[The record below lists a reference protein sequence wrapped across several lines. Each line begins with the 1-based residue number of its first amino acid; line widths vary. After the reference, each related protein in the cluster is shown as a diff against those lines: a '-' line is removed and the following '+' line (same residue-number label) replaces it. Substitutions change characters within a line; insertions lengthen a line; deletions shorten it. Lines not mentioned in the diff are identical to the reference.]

1 MRSLRRLPLAVLAVT
16 IGLVFTA
23 CSEAGLPTN
32 PSESQP
38 SFGTA
43 DQRLAQ
49 QQRHDELKTLLRAQQ
64 ERIKQERELT
74 KAGFQQAHAEWK
86 AYRRE
91 WKRAGKNARSSRPVD
106 LLRCEPR
113 PYDADAAIIGPDG
126 GTLHIGAH
134 QLVIPRG
141 ALTREE
147 LIVAEAPTSSLV
159 DVEFSPEGLTF
170 GRPAELTLSY
180 KGCDVPADIDLMLA
194 YVGWGN
200 RILELPPSQD
210 RRDRSEVVGEV
221 GHFSQYAVAY

>member
-1 MRSLRRLPLAVLAVT
+1 MRSRRRLPLTLLTVT
-16 IGLVFTA
+16 IGFVFTA
-23 CSEAGLPTN
+23 CSESGLPTN
-32 PSESQP
+32 PSETQP
-38 SFGTA
+38 SFSTA
-43 DQRLAQ
+43 EQRLTQ

-64 ERIKQERELT
+64 ERIKQERELG
-74 KAGFQQAHAEWK
+74 KAGFQQLHAEWK
-86 AYRRE
+86 AYKRA
-91 WKRAGKNARSSRPVD
+91 WKRAGKGSSNRPFD

-113 PYDADAAIIGPDG
+113 PYDGDAAIIGPDG
-126 GTLHIGAH
+126 GTLHVGEH

-147 LIVAEAPTSSLV
+147 LIIAEAPTSSLV

-180 KGCDVPADIDLMLA
+180 KGCDVPADVGLLLA

-210 RRDRSEVVGEV
+210 RRDLSEVVGEV

>member
-1 MRSLRRLPLAVLAVT
+1 MRSLRRLSLTILIVT

-23 CSEAGLPTN
+23 CSEGGLPTN

-38 SFGTA
+38 SFSPA

-49 QQRHDELKTLLRAQQ
+49 QRHDELKALLRAQQ
-64 ERIKQERELT
+64 ARIKQERELG

-91 WKRAGKNARSSRPVD
+91 WKRAGKKGSSTRPVD

-126 GTLHIGAH
+126 GTLHIGEH

-210 RRDRSEVVGEV
+210 RRDLSEVVGEV
-221 GHFSQYAVAY
+221 GRFSQYAVAY

>member
-1 MRSLRRLPLAVLAVT
+1 
-16 IGLVFTA
+16 
-23 CSEAGLPTN
+23 
-32 PSESQP
+32 
-38 SFGTA
+38 
-43 DQRLAQ
+43 
-49 QQRHDELKTLLRAQQ
+49 LRAQQ
-64 ERIKQERELT
+64 ERIKQERELR
-74 KAGFQQAHAEWK
+74 KAGFQQLHAEWK
-86 AYRRE
+86 AYRRG
-91 WKRAGKNARSSRPVD
+91 WKRTGKKGSSNRPVD

-126 GTLHIGAH
+126 GTLHVGEH
-134 QLVIPRG
+134 QLVIPKG

-147 LIVAEAPTSSLV
+147 LIIAEAPTSSLV

-180 KGCDVPADIDLMLA
+180 KGCDVPADIDLVLA

-210 RRDRSEVVGEV
+210 RRDLLEVVGEV

>member
-1 MRSLRRLPLAVLAVT
+1 MRSRRRLPLALLTVT
-16 IGLVFTA
+16 IGFVFTA
-23 CSEAGLPTN
+23 CSESGLPTN
-32 PSESQP
+32 PSENQP
-38 SFGTA
+38 SFSTA
-43 DQRLAQ
+43 EQRFTQ
-49 QQRHDELKTLLRAQQ
+49 QQRHDELKALLRAQQ
-64 ERIKQERELT
+64 ERIKQERELQ
-74 KAGFQQAHAEWK
+74 KADFQRAHAEWK

-91 WKRAGKNARSSRPVD
+91 WKRAGKGSLKEQFD

-113 PYDADAAIIGPDG
+113 RYDGDAAIIGPDG
-126 GTLHIGAH
+126 GTLHVGEH
-134 QLVIPRG
+134 QLVIPKG

-180 KGCDVPADIDLMLA
+180 KGCDVPAASDLVLA

-210 RRDRSEVVGEV
+210 RKDQSKVVGEV

>member
-1 MRSLRRLPLAVLAVT
+1 MRSLRRLALTILIVT

-23 CSEAGLPTN
+23 CSEGGLPTN

-38 SFGTA
+38 SFSTA
-43 DQRLAQ
+43 DQGLTR
-49 QQRHDELKTLLRAQQ
+49 QQRHDELKALLRAQQ
-64 ERIKQERELT
+64 EHIKQERELR
-74 KAGFQQAHAEWK
+74 KAGFQLAHAEWK
-86 AYRRE
+86 AYRRQ
-91 WKRAGKNARSSRPVD
+91 WKRAGKGSASRPFD

-126 GTLHIGAH
+126 GTLHVGEH

-141 ALTREE
+141 ALTQEE

-170 GRPAELTLSY
+170 GRPAELSLSY
-180 KGCDVPADIDLMLA
+180 KGCDVPADLDLRLA

-210 RRDRSEVVGEV
+210 RRDLSEVVGEV